1 MELAPILTRYLPKW
15 QQTSTLTPE
24 QHHAVRAIQ
33 QCRTAHCGQ
42 MRLYCPGCAH
52 HQGAFHS
59 CGHRS
64 CPRCQHHDTAQ
75 WLERQQHKLLPVKY
89 FMATFTLPAQLRALA
104 RQHPK
109 DVYAALFACA
119 VSTLQDFGRNNKQL
133 QGELGMTAVLHTH
146 TRRLDYHPHVH
157 VVVPGGGIN
166 QARRQWKAL
175 RGNAKYLFH
184 QNSLANVFRARLL
197 QALQQQGLSLPAEL
211 PRKWVVDCK
220 AVGSGLPALT
230 YLARYL
236 YRGVIA
242 ESNILSDDG
251 TYVTFRYKDSQTQ
264 KIQTRTLKGEEF
276 VGLLLQHVLPKGFRR
291 ARDFGFLHGNAKK
304 LLWLVQQVLGVRV
317 QYGPITPRTRP
328 AFRCGRC
335 QQPLRIVGFIPKPR
349 QSG

>member
-1 MELAPILTRYLPKW
+1 MELHPILTRYLPTW

-42 MRLYCPGCAH
+42 MRLYCQGCAH

-64 CPRCQHHDTAQ
+64 CPRCQHHDTAR
-75 WLERQQHKLLPVKY
+75 WLQRQQHKLLPVKY
-89 FMATFTLPAQLRALA
+89 FMVTFTLPAQLRQLA
-104 RQHPK
+104 KQHPK

-119 VSTLQDFGRNNKQL
+119 VSTLQDFGRNSKQL
-133 QGELGMTAVLHTH
+133 SGELGMTAVLHTH

-166 QARRQWKAL
+166 QARRQWKTL
-175 RGNAKYLFH
+175 RGNTKYLFH
-184 QNSLANVFRARLL
+184 HQSLAKVFRARLL
-197 QALQQQGLSLPAEL
+197 QALQQQGLALPATIPQE
-211 PRKWVVDCK
+211 WVVDCK

-242 ESNILSDDG
+242 ESSILGDDG
-251 TYVTFRYKDSQTQ
+251 THVTFRYKDSKTD
-264 KIQTRTLKGEEF
+264 KIETRTLKGEEF

-304 LLWLVQQVLGVRV
+304 LLWLVQQVLGVRI
-317 QYGPITPRTRP
+317 QYEPLAPRPRP
-328 AFRCGRC
+328 AFRCSRC
-335 QQPLRIVGFIPKPR
+335 QLSMRIVGFIPKPR

>member
-1 MELAPILTRYLPKW
+1 MELHTILTRYLPTW
-15 QQTSTLTPE
+15 QQTSALTPE

-33 QCRTAHCGQ
+33 QCRTADCGQ
-42 MRLYCPGCAH
+42 MRLYCQGCAH

-75 WLERQQHKLLPVKY
+75 WLQRQQHKLLPVKY
-89 FMATFTLPAQLRALA
+89 FMVTFTVPAQLRTLA
-104 RQHPK
+104 RQHPTE
-109 DVYAALFACA
+109 VYSALFACA
-119 VSTLQDFGRNNKQL
+119 VSTLQDFGRNSKHLN
-133 QGELGMTAVLHTH
+133 GELGMTAVLHTH

-166 QARRQWKAL
+166 KNRRQWKAL
-175 RGNAKYLFH
+175 RGKAKYLFH
-184 QNSLANVFRARLL
+184 HKSLARVFRARLL
-197 QALQQQGLSLPAEL
+197 QALQREGLPLPADL
-211 PRKWVVDCK
+211 PLHWVVDCK

-251 TYVTFRYKDSQTQ
+251 THVSFRYQDSKTKQTQ
-264 KIQTRTLKGEEF
+264 IRTLKGEEF

-304 LLWLVQQVLGVRV
+304 LLWLVQQVLGVRIH
-317 QYGPITPRTRP
+317 YGALTPRTRP

-335 QQPLRIVGFIPKPR
+335 QQPMRIVGFIPKPR